1 MTTAGNEKG
10 SSEWILANEFAQVRL
25 AIDRKG
31 NSPRVCIEDL
41 QSGFSICL
49 DAMTLASLV
58 WASDEM
64 LAAHSDP
71 RLPFDALQK
80 GFTTHIA
87 DSD

>member
-1 MTTAGNEKG
+1 MTTSNEKG
-10 SSEWILANEFAQVRL
+10 QTEWILANEFAQVRPN
-25 AIDRKG
+25 IDRNG
-31 NSPRVCIEDL
+31 HSPRVYIEDL

-71 RLPFDALQK
+71 DLTFQALQN
-80 GFTTHIA
+80 GTLSIA